1 VTEAETRQFLSA
13 LHEESFCWA
22 ISCARGQR
30 TMAEDILQR
39 AYAKALSGRASFGH
53 RSNFKTWFF
62 AVIRR
67 TGQEIHRREAISRLF
82 LGRLRDFAEP
92 ATPILS
98 PADEADRDGT
108 AARRRARSVRFRLI
122 TAAVSCGVVIVAALT
137 IGVRDQTEDSDLG
150 PILFAET
157 STSVLA
163 NLVLPPACP
172 DTEAFA
178 QIVDTEWSSPT
189 GFFLDLEPEE
199 PESESG

>member
-1 VTEAETRQFLSA
+1 MRDSDLKTLFTDLRKAESRSIP
-13 LHEESFCWA
+13 SFDRM
-22 ISCARGQR
+22 I
-30 TMAEDILQR
+30 
-39 AYAKALSGRASFGH
+39 AKVPGL
-53 RSNFKTWFF
+53 
-62 AVIRR
+62 
-67 TGQEIHRREAISRLF
+67 
-82 LGRLRDFAEP
+82 
-92 ATPILS
+92 
-98 PADEADRDGT
+98 